1 MDNLIEKHWRYL
13 IKKNKRNKKTI
24 ICTINFNFIKDM
36 IEENL
41 HIRKL
46 LKNKF
51 IEKEIFFRYHKQL
64 TKMRD
69 KKERRIHDKTKTN
82 KFVQD
87 LENLK

>member
-1 MDNLIEKHWRYL
+1 
-13 IKKNKRNKKTI
+13 
-24 ICTINFNFIKDM
+24 M

-41 HIRKL
+41 HLRKL